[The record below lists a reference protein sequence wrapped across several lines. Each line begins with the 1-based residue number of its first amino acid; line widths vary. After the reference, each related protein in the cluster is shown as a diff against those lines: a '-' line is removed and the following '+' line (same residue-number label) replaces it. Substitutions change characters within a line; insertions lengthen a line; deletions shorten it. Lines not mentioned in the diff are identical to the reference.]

1 MAGQRT
7 DTQVDNCTKTSKETR
22 DLQID
27 ADSKASLLGNLSGS
41 QAPCQACNIPCT
53 KTSGTGNPASLATC
67 QDVLDRTEAGAA
79 GSQPDNCVQLCQ
91 DHVKGCME
99 IRGTESTPQSQG
111 TCHDTASC
119 DMQARGIC
127 KASCQEEAPSI
138 PLMEPTDPQDDEALP
153 DNWLSDLEVFIGLAD
168 SEDLQTDVVQTDVAQ
183 TELTESIEHGTTDR
197 DKQKVNE
204 IVKENIGASQQD
216 AGAAPAGGKAAIAS
230 TAIPKN
236 ATTICPA
243 GRSCTR
249 SLISLNGTH
258 PPAESRAPVS
268 NSVCME
274 RRSQARREAQ
284 DLRLRLLN
292 LGNALPERAKMPI
305 CPMSPIRADLKVPLD
320 ASAPLAVT
328 SCCPM
333 AFSALDTSMNA
344 DQICKSCNQTKVN
357 LSTLGRGAE
366 KINVKI
372 RHHRRQERHSA
383 TPSVR
388 SSLQLQSDSGG
399 SIDIGLNGEDA
410 FELHRLPMPLMRFSP
425 TLQLAYQMQDP
436 SDMKA
441 DNTRMP
447 QFKHSSKSS
456 DRLGNDHFEALCFDL
471 HGNLVDGYQPGTV
484 RSENRMWSDLVATC
498 APANPCHPSVQHG
511 ASEEGQLAPSHEV
524 AGNREAPVVA
534 DNLSV
539 PPEPEEV
546 LSVSG
551 PVPASG
557 QMSDGHLRQT
567 GIHAAY
573 THCSQ
578 AMGVEGS
585 HEACDTLSVETDQ
598 MVSHTLRGIAG
609 IQPVTDVQQNQ
620 TRDAN
625 CVQTTTIPPEAAG
638 GQNAAIV
645 AVSSSILQE
654 KSGTASRVAVVG
666 QNKPLSWP
674 TENGKNASIV
684 PINTSILHDA
694 SWVAS
699 MEGENAAKSYMGTG
713 IALDG
718 NTVSAGAEVV
728 HETIAT
734 FSVRSETATEAKI
747 LGAVS
752 PAAVGD
758 VTNTTHAA
766 GRGVRV
772 AETCK
777 TAGDASYGEA
787 NNAQPEEEMQP
798 QKAHG
803 KTPPRSAATNTLD
816 SAQTCTPDLYLLDS
830 APPYTSAS
838 FCRELH
844 SGIFRCSGLHV
855 EDMLPSPDGMD
866 TTDIRAMMHQIMAT
880 PSCSSFCQISSAEK
894 DPETHDDPP
903 LYEALRVA
911 CFRTGLPCHAWAT
924 SSCSLSSIVHDRV
937 LKQPD
942 SIASQNEFFGLLSP
956 LLHPLSEALPY
967 ASQSSQP
974 AAGTQGKTGI
984 GSPFS
989 PLLDAH
995 KVSRSS
1001 PHPPAASLLFT
1012 ACQDA
1017 NAVLCLDGGVQKA
1030 AMNQLPADT
1039 VVPHFHCQFDFKNA
1053 KRDAEILAQVW
1064 GSCNEPQW
1072 PTKIEEKPRRHQAH
1086 HVCAADGSSGRNK
1099 HSDGALK
1106 RKKRFRQN
1114 RCTDSSTDE
1123 AGDWQC
1129 NENEYYVLPPT
1140 LTRAERLSKR
1150 QAATCKVKDSPDS
1163 RITSANQKR
1172 RDPTPKKC
1180 VDRSNWSPRPPFEN
1194 MTDRDL
1200 TTKEPLAAW
1209 LLHQQTDEAEDSL
1222 KAAKTAKTEDVT
1234 GKKPSLATIEA
1245 TNMSNPHKGQLPA
1258 DGAQAGMV
1266 SSVPWLTAIKH
1277 GPVSFDK
1284 EKFIRHNV
1292 KNVSTLKDRNGKQE
1306 LEPPEVDPA
1315 QHAYAPSASP
1325 QRDRVGQPALDACE
1339 MDPPAHAVT
1348 PSSPTL
1354 RDGKGRQWKCS
1365 NCKMGLVS
1373 MDTTATMLKECHGNQ
1388 VANEGIERANEFCT
1402 STRTDRHLRQQSVV
1416 CKATHSLVRAQ
1427 DDADKIWI
1435 DGQTKS
1441 RSKPTSECN
1450 LCTRAWQRLDG
1461 VMESAGHELLLPVL
1475 PCRSRELLALSRAK
1489 QSAQPSVQA
1498 APERKG
1504 QKRRRPKERACMIKC
1519 PCVRSDLNG
1528 KCIRGGENCGRFLN
1542 SGIC

>member
-1 MAGQRT
+1 MAGQRN
-7 DTQVDNCTKTSKETR
+7 DTQVDNCTTTSKETR
-22 DLQID
+22 DLQI
-27 ADSKASLLGNLSGS
+27 AAESKASLIGNLSGS
-41 QAPCQACNIPCT
+41 QAPCQECNIPCT

-79 GSQPDNCVQLCQ
+79 GSQPDNYVLCL
-91 DHVKGCME
+91 DPVKSCME

-111 TCHDTASC
+111 TCHDMAGC
-119 DMQARGIC
+119 DMQARGTC
-127 KASCQEEAPSI
+127 KASCQDEAPII
-138 PLMEPTDPQDDEALP
+138 PLIEPSDTQDDEALP

-168 SEDLQTDVVQTDVAQ
+168 SEDLQTDVAQ
-183 TELTESIEHGTTDR
+183 TELTESIDHGTTDR
-197 DKQKVNE
+197 GKQKLNE
-204 IVKENIGASQQD
+204 IVKENTGASQQD
-216 AGAAPAGGKAAIAS
+216 AGAPPAGGKAAIAR
-230 TAIPKN
+230 TTIPQN

-258 PPAESRAPVS
+258 PPAESRAPVR

-292 LGNALPERAKMPI
+292 LGNSLPERAKMPI
-305 CPMSPIRADLKVPLD
+305 CPMSPIRADLNVPLD

-328 SCCPM
+328 SRCPM
-333 AFSALDTSMNA
+333 ALSALDTSMNA

-357 LSTLGRGAE
+357 PSTLGRDAE
-366 KINVKI
+366 KKNGKI
-372 RHHRRQERHSA
+372 CHHRRQERHSA

-410 FELHRLPMPLMRFSP
+410 FKLHHLPMPLMRFSP
-425 TLQLAYQMQDP
+425 TLQLAYQLQDP
-436 SDMKA
+436 SNMKA

-447 QFKHSSKSS
+447 QFKHSSENS
-456 DRLGNDHFEALCFDL
+456 DGLGHVHFEAQCFDL
-471 HGNLVDGYQPGTV
+471 HGNLVDGCQPDTGTV
-484 RSENRMWSDLVATC
+484 LSENGTWSDLVATC
-498 APANPCHPSVQHG
+498 TLANPCHPSVQHG
-511 ASEEGQLAPSHEV
+511 ASEEGQMAPSHEV

-534 DNLSV
+534 DDLSV
-539 PPEPEEV
+539 PPEPKEV

-557 QMSDGHLRQT
+557 QISDSYLRQT
-567 GIHAAY
+567 GAHAAY
-573 THCSQ
+573 THCTQ

-585 HEACDTLSVETDQ
+585 HQACDTLSVKTDQ
-598 MVSHTLRGIAG
+598 MVSHALRSLAR
-609 IQPVTDVQQNQ
+609 IQPVTDVHQKQ

-625 CVQTTTIPPEAAG
+625 CVQSTTIPPEPAG
-638 GQNAAIV
+638 GQKSAIV
-645 AVSSSILQE
+645 AMSSGILQE

-666 QNKPLSWP
+666 QNKPFSWP
-674 TENGKNASIV
+674 TEKVKNASIV
-684 PINTSILHDA
+684 PINTSILHGA

-699 MEGENAAKSYMGTG
+699 MEGQNAAKSYMGTG
-713 IALDG
+713 IALKG

-747 LGAVS
+747 LGAGS

-758 VTNTTHAA
+758 LTKTTHAA

-772 AETCK
+772 AETCIA
-777 TAGDASYGEA
+777 AGDASYGEA
-787 NNAQPEEEMQP
+787 NNTQAEEEMQP
-798 QKAHG
+798 QKAHE

-830 APPYTSAS
+830 APHYTSAS

-844 SGIFRCSGLHV
+844 SDIFRFSGLHA

-866 TTDIRAMMHQIMAT
+866 ITDIRAMMHQIMAT

-903 LYEALRVA
+903 LCEALRVA
-911 CFRTGLPCHAWAT
+911 CFRTGLPCHAWAA

-937 LKQPD
+937 LKPD
-942 SIASQNEFFGLLSP
+942 SIASQNEIFGLLSP
-956 LLHPLSEALPY
+956 LLHPLSEAQPY
-967 ASQSSQP
+967 ACQSSQP
-974 AAGTQGKTGI
+974 AARTQGKTGI

-989 PLLDAH
+989 PLLDAR
-995 KVSRSS
+995 KVFRSS
-1001 PHPPAASLLFT
+1001 PHPPAASLLLT

-1017 NAVLCLDGGVQKA
+1017 KAMQRLDGGVQKA
-1030 AMNQLPADT
+1030 TMNQLPADT
-1039 VVPHFHCQFDFKNA
+1039 VGPHYHCQFEFENA

-1064 GSCNEPQW
+1064 GSFNEPQR
-1072 PTKIEEKPRRHQAH
+1072 PTKIGGKPRRHQAH
-1086 HVCAADGSSGRNK
+1086 NVCAADGSSGRNK
-1099 HSDGALK
+1099 HSDGAFN
-1106 RKKRFRQN
+1106 RKTRFRQS

-1123 AGDWQC
+1123 AGEWQC
-1129 NENEYYVLPPT
+1129 DENEYYVLPPT

-1150 QAATCKVKDSPDS
+1150 QAATCKVEDSPDS
-1163 RITSANQKR
+1163 RKTGANKKR
-1172 RDPTPKKC
+1172 RDPIPKKC
-1180 VDRSNWSPRPPFEN
+1180 IDRSNWSPRPQFEN

-1200 TTKEPLAAW
+1200 TTKEPLAAQ
-1209 LLHQQTDEAEDSL
+1209 LLHQQTDKAEDSL
-1222 KAAKTAKTEDVT
+1222 NANTAKTEDVT
-1234 GKKPSLATIEA
+1234 DTKPSLATIEA
-1245 TNMSNPHKGQLPA
+1245 TNMSNSHKGQLPA
-1258 DGAQAGMV
+1258 DGAQTGMV
-1266 SSVPWLTAIKH
+1266 SSVPWLTAIKQ

-1284 EKFIRHNV
+1284 EKCIRHNV
-1292 KNVSTLKDRNGKQE
+1292 KNVSTLKDRNMKQE
-1306 LEPPEVDPA
+1306 LEPPEVDPT

-1325 QRDRVGQPALDACE
+1325 QKDRVGPPALVACE

-1348 PSSPTL
+1348 PSSPTR

-1365 NCKMGLVS
+1365 NRKMGLVS
-1373 MDTTATMLKECHGNQ
+1373 MDTTATMLKERHGNQ
-1388 VANEGIERANEFCT
+1388 IAKEGIESATEFCT
-1402 STRTDRHLRQQSVV
+1402 STRTARHLRQQSVV
-1416 CKATHSLVRAQ
+1416 FKATHSLVRAQ
-1427 DDADKIWI
+1427 DNADMIWI
-1435 DGQTKS
+1435 DGQTRS

-1450 LCTRAWQRLDG
+1450 LCTRTWQRLDG
-1461 VMESAGHELLLPVL
+1461 VMESARHELLLPVI

-1489 QSAQPSVQA
+1489 QSAQPGVQA

-1528 KCIRGGENCGRFLN
+1528 KSVKGGENCSRFLN